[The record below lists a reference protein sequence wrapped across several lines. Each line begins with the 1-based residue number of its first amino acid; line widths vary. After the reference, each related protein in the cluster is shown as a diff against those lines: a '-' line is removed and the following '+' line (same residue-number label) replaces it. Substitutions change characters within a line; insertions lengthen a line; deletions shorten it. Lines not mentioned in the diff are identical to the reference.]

1 LYNFSKKPISY
12 TFEMK
17 KLFLHI
23 ALFFSLVC
31 FSQNDQLAQYYYDKG
46 DFEKAKI
53 SFEELL
59 KTSPQNYQY
68 FTRIIDCYQQLQDFS
83 ASEKLIKERLDK
95 FKQGSLLVELGYNF
109 QLQKNEASAK
119 KYYDEAIGRIK
130 KNPNEVYGIANSFER
145 KVLLDYALKSYQTAI
160 AIETN
165 YNFNYQMALL
175 YGQLS
180 NTEMMIATFLDEAYA
195 NPQNSIQ
202 IQNQMA
208 RFMVEEGDENFNETL
223 RKSLITRAQKNQDV
237 FWNEYLSWFYVQQKE
252 FGKAF
257 IQEKAVYKRNPES
270 LSSIINLA
278 QLAIEEDDVEA
289 AKEILGFVLGNTK
302 DLELLIQANS
312 YLMEMKIDKAQEKDF
327 AAINTELTALLTEYG
342 ITPISLS
349 LQVIQAHFVAF
360 NLKKTEEGKA
370 IIKKALELQLDEYQE
385 AQAKMELADILLF
398 EKKFNQALLYYSQI
412 EENLKND
419 AVAHEASLKVA
430 KTSYFQGDFVW
441 ASKQFKELKSAS
453 TQLIANDALEYFLL
467 INDNTVADS
476 TQTALKQFAKGDYLL
491 YQNRNQEATAQFQE
505 ILKSFKGQEIEAVTM
520 LRLGKIYEKQGEF
533 NLALSQY
540 QNIID
545 HHADGIYID
554 EALYF
559 SAEIEN
565 NKLQQPEK
573 AKPLYE
579 KIIFNHQDSIY
590 FVEARKKYRLLRGD
604 KIAP

>member
-1 LYNFSKKPISY
+1 
-12 TFEMK
+12 MK

-31 FSQNDQLAQYYYDKG
+31 FSQNEQLAQYYYEKG

-59 KTSPQNYQY
+59 KATPQNYQY
-68 FTRIIDCYQQLQDFS
+68 FTRIVDCYQQLQDYS

-95 FKQGSLLVELGYNF
+95 YKQGNLLVELGYNF

-119 KYYDEAIGRIK
+119 KYYEEAIDRIK

-145 KVLLDYALKSYQTAI
+145 KVLLAYALKSYQTAT
-160 AIETN
+160 ALEPK
-165 YNFNYQMALL
+165 YNFNYQVAQL
-175 YGQLS
+175 YGQLG
-180 NTEMMIATFLDEAYA
+180 NTEMMIATFLDEAFA

-202 IQNQMA
+202 IQNQLA
-208 RFMVEEGDENFNETL
+208 RFMTDEGDENFNETL
-223 RKSLITRAQKNQDV
+223 RKALITRAQKNQDI

-270 LSSIINLA
+270 LSSIVNLG
-278 QLAIEEDDVEA
+278 QLAIEEDDAEA
-289 AKEILGFVLGNTK
+289 AKEILGFVLENTK
-302 DLELLIQANS
+302 DLELLIQAHS
-312 YLMEMKIDKAQEKDF
+312 YLIQMKIDKAQEKDF
-327 AAINTELTALLTEYG
+327 AAIDSELKSLLKEYE
-342 ITPISLS
+342 ISPISLS
-349 LQVIQAHFVAF
+349 LQLIQAHFVAF
-360 NLKKTEEGKA
+360 NLKKAEEAKA
-370 IIKKALELQLDEYQE
+370 IIKKTLALQLNDYEA
-385 AQAKMELADILLF
+385 AQAKMELADIYLF
-398 EKKFNQALLYYSQI
+398 EEKFNQALIYYSQI

-419 AVAHEASLKVA
+419 EVAHEASLKAA

-441 ASKQFKELKSAS
+441 ALKQFKELKSAS

-491 YQNRNQEATAQFQE
+491 YQNRNQEAIAQFQA
-505 ILKSFKGQEIEAVTM
+505 ILKSFKGQEIEAVTL

-554 EALYF
+554 EALFF

-565 NKLQQPEK
+565 NKLHESEK
-573 AKPLYE
+573 AKLLYE

-590 FVEARKKYRLLRGD
+590 FVEARKEYRQLRGD
-604 KIAP
+604 KNL